1 MLHKHESHLFHMCST
16 AHLNASRIRLN
27 TPCIHATHHGMH
39 VGHVEHL
46 FFGISKS
53 RINRTASLGVNTLS
67 MTFRSLRRLR
77 RPLPILVLRRSHSVR
92 PLLDAVNKLTKSL
105 INSSDCN
112 PV

>member
-46 FFGISKS
+46 FSGISKS
-53 RINRTASLGVNTLS
+53 RINRTASLGVNTLFHDLPVIAS
-67 MTFRSLRRLR
+67 TTPPTTHSSLEAF
-77 RPLPILVLRRSHSVR
+77 P
-92 PLLDAVNKLTKSL
+92 
-105 INSSDCN
+105 
-112 PV
+112 

>member
-46 FFGISKS
+46 FFRHFQVKDQPDGILGCKHPFHDLPV
-53 RINRTASLGVNTLS
+53 IASTTPPTTHS
-67 MTFRSLRRLR
+67 SLEAF
-77 RPLPILVLRRSHSVR
+77 P
-92 PLLDAVNKLTKSL
+92 
-105 INSSDCN
+105 
-112 PV
+112 